1 MEANITARRATLEDK
16 EKLQSLF
23 RANSVRM
30 QRDYETNF
38 EPVAARILSN
48 IAYGLVIVAE
58 MDGEFVGFMMFTY
71 EWSDWRD
78 GVFLW
83 IQAVESTQDEAY
95 GSMQLCL

>member
-1 MEANITARRATLEDK
+1 MEGEITARRATLEDK
-16 EKLQSLF
+16 ERLETLF

-38 EPVAARILSN
+38 KPVAARILSN
-48 IAYGLVIVAE
+48 IAHGLVIVAE
-58 MDGEFVGFMMFTY
+58 LDGDFVGFMMFTY

-83 IQAVESTQDEAY
+83 V
-95 GSMQLCL
+95 

>member
-1 MEANITARRATLEDK
+1 MEGEITARRATLEDK
-16 EKLQSLF
+16 EKLETLF

-38 EPVAARILSN
+38 KPVAARILSD
-48 IAYGLVIVAE
+48 IAHGLVIVAE
-58 MDGEFVGFMMFTY
+58 LDGDFIGFMMFTY

-83 IQAVESTQDEAY
+83 V
-95 GSMQLCL
+95 